1 MATEYERK
9 RLENIRR
16 NDEMMAS
23 LNVHAK
29 ASLLSASTKRSRDHS
44 KSLKKQ
50 QQKKKESEA
59 PIVKRQSL
67 RTRGLTPDSDG
78 LPHGVSECPKGLPF
92 PQYVSLRVLAPLP
105 LDDGDGSHSQFVDT
119 LSGITRKPNG
129 ETSTVTENDDD
140 SFDLGSLCLEPHDVK
155 RVVPERVLVVKFL
168 PCEGVKLVAAGD
180 KDGNV
185 GFWNLDCQ
193 NEEEDGGVS
202 LFKPHTYS
210 VTSLVFQ
217 QNSFSKKKEKRRKK
231 KVHIFFFFF
240 FFFNSCQV
248 ITSSYDGLI
257 RLMDVEK
264 MVFDLVYSRDE
275 YEPIHSLSQRPND
288 EQSLYFGGGE
298 GMFNVWDLRAG
309 KSVFNWEL
317 HKYRIHTVDFNPRN
331 PHLMATSSQDR
342 TACLWDL
349 RTMGAKKPKALAT
362 VDHAKAVY
370 SAYFSPSGLS
380 LATTRYILFCFFPSA
395 CFNTS
400 LRFCFPC
407 SRDNYVGVLSGANFE
422 DTSMIYHCN
431 NTVRKISSFRGV
443 WGWDDS
449 NIFVGNVAKG
459 IGVNQ
464 TKGIDVIS
472 TKLKRTVKKLQSP
485 LVKDVISRLHCHPLN
500 VGMLAGSTAG
510 GHVYVW
516 TTK

>member
-1 MATEYERK
+1 MATAYERK

-16 NDEMMAS
+16 NDAMMAS
-23 LNVHAK
+23 LNIHAK

-50 QQKKKESEA
+50 QKKKEPEA
-59 PIVKRQSL
+59 PIIKWQSL
-67 RTRGLTPDSDG
+67 RTRGLIPDSDG

-92 PQYVSLRVLAPLP
+92 PQYVSLYVLAPFP

-119 LSGITRKPNG
+119 LSGIARKPNG
-129 ETSTVTENDDD
+129 ETATVIENEDDY
-140 SFDLGSLCLEPHDVK
+140 SFDLGSLCLEQCNVK

-180 KDGNV
+180 KDKNV

-193 NEEEDGGVS
+193 NEEEEEDGGVS

-217 QNSFSKKKEKRRKK
+217 QNSFSK
-231 KVHIFFFFF
+231 
-240 FFFNSCQV
+240 
-248 ITSSYDGLI
+248 
-257 RLMDVEK
+257 
-264 MVFDLVYSRDE
+264 
-275 YEPIHSLSQRPND
+275 RPND
-288 EQSLYFGGGE
+288 EQSLYFGAGK
-298 GMFNVWDLRAG
+298 GMFNVWDLLAG

-317 HKYRIHTVDFNPRN
+317 HKYRIHTVDFNPWN

-349 RTMGAKKPKALAT
+349 RTMGAKKPKTLAT

-370 SAYFSPSGLS
+370 SAYFSPSGFS
-380 LATTRYILFCFFPSA
+380 LATT
-395 CFNTS
+395 
-400 LRFCFPC
+400 
-407 SRDNYVGVLSGANFE
+407 SRDNNVGVLSGANFE
-422 DTSMIYHCN
+422 DTSMIYHSN
-431 NTVRKISSFRGV
+431 NTFRKISSFRGV

-459 IGVNQ
+459 IGVSQ
-464 TKGIDVIS
+464 TKEIDVIS

-485 LVKDVISRLHCHPLN
+485 IVKDVISRLHCHPLN
-500 VGMLAGSTAG
+500 VGMLAGSTSG

>member
-1 MATEYERK
+1 MATEYERR

-29 ASLLSASTKRSRDHS
+29 ASLLSASTKRSRDPS
-44 KSLKKQ
+44 KKNKKT
-50 QQKKKESEA
+50 ESET
-59 PIVKRQSL
+59 PISL
-67 RTRGLTPDSDG
+67 RTRGVTPDSEG
-78 LPHGVSECPKGLPF
+78 LPHGVSDCPKGLPF
-92 PQYVSLRVLAPLP
+92 PHYVSLRVLAPLP
-105 LDDGDGSHSQFVDT
+105 LDDGEGSHSQLVDT
-119 LSGITRKPNG
+119 LSGIARKPNE
-129 ETSTVTENDDD
+129 ETTTVNESDDG
-140 SFDLGSLCLEPHDVK
+140 FDLEALCLEPCNVK

-168 PCEGVKLVAAGD
+168 PCEDVKLVAAGD

-185 GFWNLDCQ
+185 GFWNLDC
-193 NEEEDGGVS
+193 EEDSVS
-202 LFKPHTYS
+202 LFKPHTGS

-217 QNSFSKKKEKRRKK
+217 QNSFSK
-231 KVHIFFFFF
+231 
-240 FFFNSCQV
+240 V
-248 ITSSYDGLI
+248 ITSSNDGLI

-264 MVFDLVYSRDE
+264 MVFDLVYSRDV

-288 EQSLYFGGGE
+288 EQSLYFGEGE
-298 GMFNVWDLRAG
+298 GMINVWDLRAG
-309 KSVFNWEL
+309 KSVFSWEL
-317 HKYRIHTVDFNPRN
+317 HKYRIHTIDFNTQN
-331 PHLMATSSQDR
+331 THLMATSSQDR

-349 RTMGAKKPKALAT
+349 RTMGAKKPKVLTT

-380 LATTRYILFCFFPSA
+380 LATT
-395 CFNTS
+395 
-400 LRFCFPC
+400 
-407 SRDNYVGVLSGANFE
+407 SRDNYVGVISGANFE

-431 NTVRKISSFRGV
+431 NTGRNISSFRGV

-449 NIFVGNVAKG
+449 HIFVGNVGKG
-459 IGVNQ
+459 IGGNQ

-472 TKLKRTVKKLQSP
+472 TKLKRTVKKLKSP
-485 LVKDVISRLHCHPLN
+485 LVKDAISRLHCHPLN

>member
-1 MATEYERK
+1 M
-9 RLENIRR
+9 
-16 NDEMMAS
+16 
-23 LNVHAK
+23 
-29 ASLLSASTKRSRDHS
+29 TKRRFDKVEHFDKDSGSDSSCFYSDSDHEEAE
-44 KSLKKQ
+44 
-50 QQKKKESEA
+50 ESEEE
-59 PIVKRQSL
+59 
-67 RTRGLTPDSDG
+67 
-78 LPHGVSECPKGLPF
+78 VSEEGDESPGLLAF
-92 PQYVSLRVLAPLP
+92 LSLSV
-105 LDDGDGSHSQFVDT
+105 V
-119 LSGITRKPNG
+119 
-129 ETSTVTENDDD
+129 DDD
-140 SFDLGSLCLEPHDVK
+140 EP
-155 RVVPERVLVVKFL
+155 L
-168 PCEGVKLVAAGD
+168 
-180 KDGNV
+180 
-185 GFWNLDCQ
+185 
-193 NEEEDGGVS
+193 EEEEEHYILGCMIKCQPGYECRYCPFITCPNERTMRANVS
-202 LFKPHTYS
+202 S
-210 VTSLVFQ
+210 
-217 QNSFSKKKEKRRKK
+217 R
-231 KVHIFFFFF
+231 
-240 FFFNSCQV
+240 V

-257 RLMDVEK
+257 KLMDVEK

-275 YEPIHSLSQRPND
+275 YEPIHSLFQRPND
-288 EQSLYFGGGE
+288 EQSLYFGTRE

-317 HKYRIHTVDFNPRN
+317 HKYRMHTIDLNPQN
-331 PHLMATSSQDR
+331 LHLMATSSQDR

-380 LATTRYILFCFFPSA
+380 LATT
-395 CFNTS
+395 
-400 LRFCFPC
+400 
-407 SRDNYVGVLSGANFE
+407 SRDNYIGVLSGANFE

-431 NTVRKISSFRGV
+431 NTIRKISTSCINFHLPLLQGV

-459 IGVNQ
+459 IGVSQ

-500 VGMLAGSTAG
+500 VGMFAGSTAG

>member
-1 MATEYERK
+1 MATAYERK
-9 RLENIRR
+9 RLENNSW
-16 NDEMMAS
+16 NDAMMAS

-50 QQKKKESEA
+50 QKKKESEA
-59 PIVKRQSL
+59 PIVKQQSL

-78 LPHGVSECPKGLPF
+78 LPHGVSVSEGLPF

-105 LDDGDGSHSQFVDT
+105 LDDGDVSHSQFVDT
-119 LSGITRKPNG
+119 LSGITRKPN
-129 ETSTVTENDDD
+129 EEIATVTENEDDD
-140 SFDLGSLCLEPHDVK
+140 SFDLRSLCLEPHNVK
-155 RVVPERVLVVKFL
+155 RIGPERVLVVKFL
-168 PCEGVKLVAAGD
+168 PCEGVKLVAAGY
-180 KDGNV
+180 KEGNV

-193 NEEEDGGVS
+193 SEEEDGGVS
-202 LFKPHTYS
+202 LFKLHTYS

-217 QNSFSKKKEKRRKK
+217 QNSFSK
-231 KVHIFFFFF
+231 
-240 FFFNSCQV
+240 V
-248 ITSSYDGLI
+248 ITSSYVVLF

-275 YEPIHSLSQRPND
+275 YEPIHSLPQRPND
-288 EQSLYFGGGE
+288 EQSLYFGAGE
-298 GMFNVWDLRAG
+298 EMFNVWDLRAG
-309 KSVFNWEL
+309 KSVFNWKL
-317 HKYRIHTVDFNPRN
+317 HKYMIHTIDFNPQN

-362 VDHAKAVY
+362 IDYAKAVY

-380 LATTRYILFCFFPSA
+380 LATT
-395 CFNTS
+395 
-400 LRFCFPC
+400 
-407 SRDNYVGVLSGANFE
+407 SRDNYIGVLSGANFE

-431 NTVRKISSFRGV
+431 NTVRKISSFRYASASWRGV

-459 IGVNQ
+459 IGVSQ

>member
-1 MATEYERK
+1 MATAYERK
-9 RLENIRR
+9 RLENISW
-16 NDEMMAS
+16 NDAMMAS

-44 KSLKKQ
+44 KSLKK

-78 LPHGVSECPKGLPF
+78 LPHGVSVSEGLPF

-105 LDDGDGSHSQFVDT
+105 LDDGDVSHSQFVDT
-119 LSGITRKPNG
+119 LSGITRKPNE
-129 ETSTVTENDDD
+129 ETATVTENEDDD
-140 SFDLGSLCLEPHDVK
+140 SFDLRSLCLEPHNVK
-155 RVVPERVLVVKFL
+155 CVGPERFL
-168 PCEGVKLVAAGD
+168 
-180 KDGNV
+180 
-185 GFWNLDCQ
+185 

-217 QNSFSKKKEKRRKK
+217 QNSFSK
-231 KVHIFFFFF
+231 
-240 FFFNSCQV
+240 V

-275 YEPIHSLSQRPND
+275 YEPIHSLFQRPND
-288 EQSLYFGGGE
+288 EQSLYFGARE

-317 HKYRIHTVDFNPRN
+317 HKYRIHTIDLNPQN

-380 LATTRYILFCFFPSA
+380 LATT
-395 CFNTS
+395 
-400 LRFCFPC
+400 
-407 SRDNYVGVLSGANFE
+407 SRDNYIGVLNGANFE

-431 NTVRKISSFRGV
+431 NTIPSCINFYLPLLQGV

-459 IGVNQ
+459 IGVSQ

>member
-1 MATEYERK
+1 MATAYERK

-105 LDDGDGSHSQFVDT
+105 LDDGDGSHTQFVDT

-129 ETSTVTENDDD
+129 ETATVTENDDD

-193 NEEEDGGVS
+193 NEEEDGCVS

-217 QNSFSKKKEKRRKK
+217 QNSFSK
-231 KVHIFFFFF
+231 
-240 FFFNSCQV
+240 V

-317 HKYRIHTVDFNPRN
+317 HKYRIHTIDFNPRN

-380 LATTRYILFCFFPSA
+380 LATT
-395 CFNTS
+395 
-400 LRFCFPC
+400 